1 MIPKPLMHKALIVW
15 GILLIGQ
22 FLLAAAVM
30 YQNMKAGFGFVE
42 TAMTL
47 PPSLFVFSL
56 ALFLVSWLQYRSKR

>member
-1 MIPKPLMHKALIVW
+1 MPKSFIRKGLILW
-15 GILLIGQ
+15 GMLLIGQ

-30 YQNMKAGFGFVE
+30 YKNMKAGFGFVE

-56 ALFLVSWLQYRSKR
+56 GLFLVSWLQFRSKP